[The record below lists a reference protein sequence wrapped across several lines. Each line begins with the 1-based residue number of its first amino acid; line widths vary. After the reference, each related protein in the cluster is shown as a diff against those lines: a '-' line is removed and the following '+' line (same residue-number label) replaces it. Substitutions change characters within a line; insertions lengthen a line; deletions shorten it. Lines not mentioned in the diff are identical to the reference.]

1 MDDNKLP
8 AYLTEGDGYV
18 DIQLTRE
25 REFSSGLKSAVIRM
39 RETTAGDM
47 ETFHNAKGSE
57 ATREMQTFANLCDL
71 TPEDVRK
78 LPLRDYKR
86 LQEAFAVFTS

>member
-1 MDDNKLP
+1 MDENKLP

-18 DIQLTRE
+18 DVTLTRE
-25 REFSSGLKSAVIRM
+25 REFSSGLKSKVVRM

-47 ETFHNAKGSE
+47 EAFHNSKGSE
-57 ATREMQTFANLCDL
+57 ATREVQTFANLCDL
-71 TPEDVRK
+71 APEDVRK

-86 LQEAFAVFTS
+86 LQEAFAVFTN